1 MWELEQQ
8 PGAGHPA
15 LEQNKQDK
23 EQEKEQNKAETRRGD
38 VRSFQPTV
46 PATDSHW
53 SWETAA
59 ALPAVEGFVPADRWV
74 LW

>member
-1 MWELEQQ
+1 MEQQ

-23 EQEKEQNKAETRRGD
+23 EQEKEQDKAEARRGD
-38 VRSFQPTV
+38 VMNFRPTV
-46 PATDSHW
+46 LETDSHW

-59 ALPAVEGFVPADRWV
+59 ALPAVSGCCRWV